1 MNNLNNNA
9 EDRFV
14 VSDKDI
20 KWGING
26 QRKRKLIGTWQKN
39 EKNYKKFLLIN
50 I

>member
-1 MNNLNNNA
+1 MKNLNNNA

-26 QRKRKLIGTWQKN
+26 QQKT
-39 EKNYKKFLLIN
+39 EEEILLGRQIMNY
-50 I
+50 